1 MQTQPA
7 TILVADDEP
16 AVRNLLEM
24 VLGSDGHTV
33 VTVNDGKE
41 ALAYLKDNTPDLLVL
56 DVNMPFLSGIEV
68 CSRVKRIRRFQHTP
82 VVILTAM
89 QDQRTRDEA
98 LSVKVDLFVN
108 KPLTGKN
115 FRKTVQDLLEQSR
128 AAILEAGEVKVTD
141 TLLE

>member
-33 VTVNDGKE
+33 VTVSDGKE

-128 AAILEAGEVKVTD
+128 AAILEAGEIKVTD